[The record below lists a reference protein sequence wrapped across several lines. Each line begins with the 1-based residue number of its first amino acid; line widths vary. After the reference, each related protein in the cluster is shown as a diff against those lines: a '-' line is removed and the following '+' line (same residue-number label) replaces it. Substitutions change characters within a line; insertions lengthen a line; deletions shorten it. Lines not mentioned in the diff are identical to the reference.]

1 VAHSGELVLKITYRP
16 EALFRIRPVTRA
28 SSTLE
33 GHGDAILCTA
43 FSPDGQSMAST
54 SGDHTMRIWDLNTET
69 PLHTCKGHSHW
80 VLFVAYSADCQ
91 LIATGGHDGHIILWN
106 ALTGEMRGNPM
117 KGHKKFVTS
126 IAW

>member
-1 VAHSGELVLKITYRP
+1 
-16 EALFRIRPVTRA
+16 
-28 SSTLE
+28 
-33 GHGDAILCTA
+33 
-43 FSPDGQSMAST
+43 MAST